1 MSRFLIAVA
10 LGIIVVACTKSNET
24 LYNEVMD
31 VHDEVMPKMDDLY
44 KAKKNLQE
52 KLKDSTLHDTTR
64 MRMQTLVRDLDQASE
79 SMMVWMREFNP
90 LPDSTSEDKARQY
103 LEGEM
108 VRIQKVKK
116 DMLEALERAKGG

>member
-10 LGIIVVACTKSNET
+10 LGIIVVACSKSNET

-90 LPDSTSEDKARQY
+90 LPDSTGEDKARQY